1 MLQKYCE
8 TCNHYW
14 NFNCRNNWFKAWT
27 ELPKSIAV
35 TAIAEIR
42 KRKGLAPEPPGI
54 DEYIDRE

>member
-1 MLQKYCE
+1 MRGQ
-8 TCNHYW
+8 TAGRATW
-14 NFNCRNNWFKAWT
+14 NTSFKAWT
-27 ELPKSIAV
+27 ELPKSIAT